1 MSFAVDF
8 GTSKGLGLPDVDKPP
23 AEDPMLLVAE
33 YVAIL
38 LFNPALMA
46 TKTSI
51 LLLYLR
57 LAQDQK
63 KFLRIASYVT
73 LAVVIIGGIAL
84 TFTTAFQ
91 CRPVRAAYDLAVA
104 NPVCISIETIY
115 LASAPVNVATDLAI
129 FVLPIPILTALHLPR
144 R

>member
-23 AEDPMLLVAE
+23 AEDPTLLVAE

-73 LAVVIIGGIAL
+73 
-84 TFTTAFQ
+84 
-91 CRPVRAAYDLAVA
+91 
-104 NPVCISIETIY
+104 
-115 LASAPVNVATDLAI
+115 
-129 FVLPIPILTALHLPR
+129 HLPSSLLVASPLLSPPLSSAAP
-144 R
+144 